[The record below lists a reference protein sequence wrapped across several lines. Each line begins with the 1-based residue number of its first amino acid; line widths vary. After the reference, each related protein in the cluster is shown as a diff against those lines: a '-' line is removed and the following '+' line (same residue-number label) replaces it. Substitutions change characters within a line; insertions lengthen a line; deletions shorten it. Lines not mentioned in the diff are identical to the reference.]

1 VPAVCFAG
9 NGEDDKTSYN
19 EVEECEQRE
28 NLESAELGTALTSF
42 DAFSVFLYP
51 SVECLLAKII
61 LEPEQTCYCAVG
73 SRAPP
78 LGC

>member
-1 VPAVCFAG
+1 MPAVCFAG
-9 NGEDDKTSYN
+9 HGEDDKTSYN

-42 DAFSVFLYP
+42 VAFSVSLYP
-51 SVECLLAKII
+51 SVECVLANII

-78 LGC
+78 LGY